1 MIKVSFVNQ
10 PKILVRYRPPP
21 QVEIDDAGDKKD
33 QDCDGCEY
41 LKDPFSRH
49 GTPMRLSTRMHNSLL
64 KSLPADT
71 DSLASGNGEQCPR
84 QMAKQTFSTS
94 AAQAPLPSRTNGW

>member
-1 MIKVSFVNQ
+1 MIKVNFVNQ
-10 PKILVRYRPPP
+10 PEILVRYRPPP

-71 DSLASGNGEQCPR
+71 DSLASGNGEQIH
-84 QMAKQTFSTS
+84 AKWQRNLF
-94 AAQAPLPSRTNGW
+94 